1 MKDRTARAV
10 FACVLVAS
18 FPQLAWGQDHDIV
31 LPVGPELALNEA
43 LERAIARNP
52 DLRAFGYQIDFAE
65 GSLLQAELRPYPQI
79 GVQTEDAFGTGA
91 LSGTDRMELTVTLNW
106 VLERGARERRI
117 DAASAGVALTNFDAE
132 LMRLDVAAETA
143 RRYVEVMAFEA
154 RVETAIAGILF
165 AEETIE
171 AARERITAGRALD
184 AELLRAEAELARAE
198 LVLEDY
204 EHELLSAY
212 HRLSAQWGETQPDFG
227 SVGGDLSVLPFL
239 EPVEALVARANQN
252 PELVRYMSAQRVY
265 EAELQLAQAQ
275 ARPNWT
281 VYGGVRRHELL
292 DDYALVGGITIP
304 LAVRNKNQGRIAEAN
319 ANIAR
324 TQAESEA
331 ALVRVETALIV
342 LWQALRHN
350 LQTSMRLQE
359 DVIPRIE
366 SALEDTRRAYELGR
380 YSYFEWS
387 TVLAEL
393 LAANNEL
400 LEANIG
406 AHQVIIEI
414 ERLTGVGFQA
424 PVSAQ

>member
-1 MKDRTARAV
+1 MKDRMARV
-10 FACVLVAS
+10 VVACVLVAS
-18 FPQLAWGQDHDIV
+18 SAQLAWGQMHDVV
-31 LPVGPELALNEA
+31 LPEGPEISLNEA
-43 LERAIARNP
+43 LARAIARNP
-52 DLRAFGYQIDFAE
+52 DLRAFGYQIDFVE

-91 LSGTDRMELTVTLNW
+91 LSGTDRMELTVTLSW
-106 VLERGARERRI
+106 VLERGVRERRI
-117 DAASAGVALTNFDAE
+117 DSAAAGVALTNFDAE

-143 RRYVEVMAFEA
+143 RRYVEAMAFEA
-154 RVETAIAGILF
+154 RLLTAIEGVRF

-184 AELLRAEAELARAE
+184 AELSRAEAELVRAE
-198 LVLEDY
+198 LIEEDY

-227 SVGGDLSVLPFL
+227 SVGGDLSALPVL
-239 EPVEALVARANQN
+239 EPVETLVARANQN
-252 PELVRYMSAQRVY
+252 PELARYMNEQRVY
-265 EAELQLAQAQ
+265 EAELRLAQAQ

-281 VYGGVRRHELL
+281 IYGGVRRNEFLN
-292 DDYALVGGITIP
+292 DYALVGGITIP
-304 LAVRNKNQGRIAEAN
+304 LAVRNKNQGRVAEAN
-319 ANIAR
+319 ASIAR
-324 TQAESEA
+324 MEAESA
-331 ALVRVETALIV
+331 ATLVRVETTLFV

-350 LQTSMRLQE
+350 LQTSMRLRE

-380 YSYFEWS
+380 YSYFEWN

-414 ERLTGVGFQA
+414 ERLSGIGFTA
-424 PVSAQ
+424 PVAAQ